1 MKLLLFLFFTAA
13 FFIAIFSD
21 STIANQQKNSAS
33 IEFIKNEIE
42 MFIKT
47 PKSNNI
53 LKIWINF
60 LTWRSS
66 FMRRRFWLLFLSF
79 NRFFNRF
86 FSIFL
91 FVRHLDQRDFQ
102 CFRFEFWK
110 SASFC
115 RFWRIRIVWRSPR
128 FEIFDERF

>member
-1 MKLLLFLFFTAA
+1 MKILLFLFLQQH
-13 FFIAIFSD
+13 FSLP
-21 STIANQQKNSAS
+21 SFPILQSQINKKIQQVSNSYKTKSRCLLKHQNQS
-33 IEFIKNEIE
+33 
-42 MFIKT
+42 
-47 PKSNNI
+47 NI

-86 FSIFL
+86 FPIFL

-102 CFRFEFWK
+102 CFWFEFWK
-110 SASFC
+110 SPSCC
-115 RFWRIRIVWRSPR
+115 RFWRIRSVWRSAR
-128 FEIFDERF
+128 EIFDERF